1 MARNLLKEIYHI
13 DDMSLAFCTSLD
25 ILLFQDVGW
34 KKEEKII
41 QFEIG
46 YGFFLNNCF
55 IPSPWGSLSGKLINF
70 D

>member
-1 MARNLLKEIYHI
+1 MARNLLKEVYHI
-13 DDMSLAFCTSLD
+13 DDMSRAFCTSLD

-46 YGFFLNNCF
+46 YGFF
-55 IPSPWGSLSGKLINF
+55 
-70 D
+70 